1 MSESMTYVARVSCGC
16 LKAVVV
22 DVPSMRRE
30 AANLMSAVL
39 PLKDRG
45 EIVERVTTES
55 VRTME
60 WECEEH
66 RKKVQP

>member
-1 MSESMTYVARVSCGC
+1 MLESMTYIARASCGC
-16 LKAVVV
+16 LKAAVV

-30 AANLMSAVL
+30 AANLMSAAIR
-39 PLKDRG
+39 RG